1 MMENS
6 KSPEAKCSTVVVCLL
21 FIIIGQGVL
30 LRDVFAAGLTA
41 WPPAVKLEL
50 VFCAVM
56 AAAMVWCW
64 THPRGRTSNL
74 GCAAA
79 FGFFGL
85 YAVFN
90 IVFYDTFVQLF
101 LAGIE
106 NGAESWGKAM
116 VALKLV
122 LAIMAVVAGIPAAT
136 APTGREYAEKLKEA
150 AYRQQAQWAKGS
162 AAGAKKDLDSAMEK
176 LRETLTPEEM
186 DALLAQLRSE
196 QAPPKDGES
205 VTEQWRGWGGGI

>member
-1 MMENS
+1 MDNS
-6 KSPEAKCSTVVVCLL
+6 KSPEAKCSTVVVCFLL
-21 FIIIGQGVL
+21 IIIGQGVL
-30 LRDVFAAGLTA
+30 LRSTLAAGFTA
-41 WPPAVKLEL
+41 WPLAIKLEL

-56 AAAMVWCW
+56 AAAVVWCW
-64 THPRGRTSNL
+64 SHPRGWTTNF

-90 IVFYDTFVQLF
+90 IVCFDTFVQLF

-122 LAIMAVVAGIPAAT
+122 LAIMAVVAGIPAAP
-136 APTGREYAEKLKEA
+136 APAGREYAEKLREA
-150 AYRQQAQWAKGS
+150 TYRQEAQWAKGS
-162 AAGAKKDLDSAMEK
+162 ASGAKKDLDSAMAK

-196 QAPPKDGES
+196 QNPPKDEES
-205 VTEQWRGWGGGI
+205 VAEQWRGWGGGI

>member
-1 MMENS
+1 MENS

-150 AYRQQAQWAKGS
+150 AYRQQAQWAK
-162 AAGAKKDLDSAMEK
+162 KDLDSAMEK

-196 QAPPKDGES
+196 QAPPTDGES